1 MTTYKF
7 KDVKFLTAKE
17 KELILKAWI
26 KFLDNGL
33 KKQHFTNRLYD
44 HCHLHCGFIAHYNI
58 NGFYATYF
66 NGDYK
71 DLQTFFNHF
80 IGSGYYCT
88 DDYNDINKALAKE
101 YQKRQD
107 KIFGKAQEASDD
119 KFELLKECVKRAETD
134 LEFRKDFLHKIWG

>member
-26 KFLDNGL
+26 TFLKNGL
-33 KKQHFTNRLYD
+33 KRQHFTNRLYN
-44 HCHLHCGFIAHYNI
+44 HCYSHCGFIAHYDI

-71 DLQTFFNHF
+71 DLQNFFSHF
-80 IGSGYYCT
+80 TDKGYICL
-88 DDYNDINKALAKE
+88 DDYNDINKAMTSE
-101 YQKRQD
+101 YKKRQK
-107 KIFGKAQEASDD
+107 KIFGKAEETSDD

-134 LEFRKDFLHKIWG
+134 LKFRKDFLHKI